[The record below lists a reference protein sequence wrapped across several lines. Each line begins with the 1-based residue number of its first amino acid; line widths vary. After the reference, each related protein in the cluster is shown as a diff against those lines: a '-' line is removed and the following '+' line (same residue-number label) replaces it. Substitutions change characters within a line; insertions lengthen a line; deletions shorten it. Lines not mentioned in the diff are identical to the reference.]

1 MYDHS
6 TQICMSIHRLIT
18 NHF

>member
-1 MYDHS
+1 
-6 TQICMSIHRLIT
+6 MSIHRLIT